1 MLYYS
6 KKDKERGREM
16 AKKSTEAVST
26 EYIHLNSCGCQ
37 HLFKDIRAFRPNGR
51 RDYHILYI
59 TEGICY
65 LTLTEEEIAVP
76 AGSAIFFF
84 PGEKQDYR
92 FSASV
97 KSTSLYL
104 HFSGEAPGEL
114 FKDIAQQER
123 RVFFVGKSQTIE
135 ELWQKLEKEHTL
147 ALPFS
152 REVTRG
158 YLLSI
163 LSLLLRRLSLSSDET
178 SAASTEKIL
187 RVCRH
192 MQTSLADDLPI
203 SAYAKLCHLSESRFT
218 HLFREVIG
226 KSPIAYLTEA
236 RIQRTKELLEYSAL
250 PIAEVGAAVG
260 YANPYYFSRI
270 FKKHTSLSPSEFR
283 AGTLKNV

>member
-1 MLYYS
+1 
-6 KKDKERGREM
+6 M
-16 AKKSTEAVST
+16 AVKSTEAVST

-37 HLFKDIRAFRPNGR
+37 HLFEDIGAHRPFGR

-59 TEGICY
+59 TEGTCY
-65 LTLTEEEIAVP
+65 LTLSEGEIAVS
-76 AGSAIFFF
+76 AGNAIFFF
-84 PGEKQDYR
+84 PGEKQIYR
-92 FSASV
+92 FSAAV
-97 KSTSLYL
+97 KSTSLFL
-104 HFSGEAPGEL
+104 HFSGEAPREL
-114 FKDIAQQER
+114 FKDIELEEK

-135 ELWQKLEKEHTL
+135 ELWQKLEREHAL

-152 REVTRG
+152 REVARG

-163 LSLLLRRLSLSSDET
+163 LSLLLRRISLSSDET
-178 SAASTEKIL
+178 SAASAEKIL

-226 KSPIAYLTEA
+226 KSPMAYLTEA
-236 RIQRTKELLEYSAL
+236 RIQRAKELLEYSAL
-250 PIAEVGAAVG
+250 PIAEVGTAVG

-270 FKKHTSLSPSEFR
+270 FKKHTAMSPSEYR
-283 AGTLKNV
+283 TEALKGN

>member
-1 MLYYS
+1 
-6 KKDKERGREM
+6 M

-65 LTLTEEEIAVP
+65 LTLSEEEIAVP

-92 FSASV
+92 FSAAV

-104 HFSGEAPGEL
+104 HFSGELPKEL
-114 FKDIAQQER
+114 FGEIERGER
-123 RVFFVGKSQTIE
+123 RVFFVGKSETLE
-135 ELWQKLEKEHTL
+135 ELWRKLEKEYTL
-147 ALPFS
+147 ALPYS
-152 REVTRG
+152 HEVSRG

-163 LSLLLRRLSLSSDET
+163 LSLLLRRIALSSDET

-192 MQTSLADDLPI
+192 MQNTLADDLPI
-203 SAYAKLCHLSESRFT
+203 SVFAKLCHLSESRFT
-218 HLFREVIG
+218 HLFREIIG
-226 KSPIAYLTEA
+226 KSPISYLTEA
-236 RIQRTKELLEYSAL
+236 RIQRAKELLEYSSL

-260 YANPYYFSRI
+260 YSNPYYFSRI
-270 FKKHTSLSPSEFR
+270 FKRHTALSPSEYR
-283 AGTLKNV
+283 KKV

>member
-1 MLYYS
+1 
-6 KKDKERGREM
+6 M

-65 LTLTEEEIAVP
+65 LTLSEEEVAVP

-92 FSASV
+92 FSAAV

-104 HFSGEAPGEL
+104 HFSGELPKELLGEI
-114 FKDIAQQER
+114 KAQDR
-123 RVFFVGKSQTIE
+123 RIFFVGKSETLE
-135 ELWQKLEKEHTL
+135 ELWRKLEKEYTL
-147 ALPFS
+147 ALPYS
-152 REVTRG
+152 HEVSRG

-163 LSLLLRRLSLSSDET
+163 LSLLLRRIALSSDET

-192 MQTSLADDLPI
+192 MQNTLADDLPI
-203 SAYAKLCHLSESRFT
+203 SVFAKLCHLSESRFT
-218 HLFREVIG
+218 HLFREIIG
-226 KSPIAYLTEA
+226 KSPISYLTEA
-236 RIQRTKELLEYSAL
+236 RIQRAKELLEYSSL

-260 YANPYYFSRI
+260 YSNPYYFSRI
-270 FKKHTSLSPSEFR
+270 FKRHTALSPSEYR
-283 AGTLKNV
+283 KKV